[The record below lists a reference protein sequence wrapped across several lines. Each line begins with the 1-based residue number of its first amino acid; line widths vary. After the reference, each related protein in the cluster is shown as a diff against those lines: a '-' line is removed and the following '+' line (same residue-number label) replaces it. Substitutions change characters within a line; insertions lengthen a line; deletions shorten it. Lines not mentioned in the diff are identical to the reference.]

1 MVKSRVAARGWA
13 TRASRNVESLCKTAG
28 VGKVELSDAMDEFDK
43 RLNTLDSIQSR
54 PEVLL
59 EVEDID
65 GDIEDAAIFR
75 TRARESRV
83 TTKIRPSVDAL

>member
-1 MVKSRVAARGWA
+1 MVGQLVLLGMLKV
-13 TRASRNVESLCKTAG
+13 CKTAG

-43 RLNTLDSIQSR
+43 RLNTLDTIQSR
-54 PEVLL
+54 LEVL
-59 EVEDID
+59 VEDID

>member
-54 PEVLL
+54 LEVLV
-59 EVEDID
+59 EVED
-65 GDIEDAAIFR
+65 R
-75 TRARESRV
+75 R
-83 TTKIRPSVDAL
+83 